1 MFAAVAAIFML
12 ISSGTSK
19 TADYFKYSDC
29 DFECSSRNISCVITE
44 INPSYFPCECL
55 VNADQCVS
63 LAADDQV
70 CLQPGAS
77 ALGGSKI
84 WPDFQRHKNETTTTT
99 THTSTTNSD
108 VTTTTTHM
116 TTTNS
121 DVTTAT
127 PPHTDRDNPFI
138 YLTVILAVTNA
149 LCLAAIGFLLRRLR
163 QNSTPSYSHIPSNEV
178 YQETVQDIEDI

>member
-127 PPHTDRDNPFI
+127 PPHTDRDRTFI
-138 YLTVILAVTNA
+138 YILDSHPGGDQRSLPGGN
-149 LCLAAIGFLLRRLR
+149 RLP
-163 QNSTPSYSHIPSNEV
+163 TPEAPTEFNTKLFSYSIKRSLSRDSSGH
-178 YQETVQDIEDI
+178 